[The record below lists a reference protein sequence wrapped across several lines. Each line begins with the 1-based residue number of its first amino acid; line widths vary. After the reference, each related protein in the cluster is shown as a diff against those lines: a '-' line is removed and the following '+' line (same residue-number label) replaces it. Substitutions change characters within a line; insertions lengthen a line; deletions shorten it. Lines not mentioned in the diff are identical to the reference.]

1 MSSWKATIEDTEKM
15 LGEQNMFLSQVSVET
30 NLKFSFFLDSDQG
43 HTDPEGECIS
53 GFLWVRARSLLR
65 WRADGGATW
74 SGTPLSLF

>member
-1 MSSWKATIEDTEKM
+1 M

-53 GFLWVRARSLLR
+53 GFL
-65 WRADGGATW
+65 
-74 SGTPLSLF
+74 